1 MQRRDFLQLVG
12 AASATLTLLPFG
24 RAGWAATA
32 PGAGGGN
39 RLVVVFLRGAVDGL
53 NVVVRSEERRGG

>member
-32 PGAGGGN
+32 PGAGGGK
-39 RLVVVFLRGAVDGL
+39 RLVVVFLRGEIGRAHV
-53 NVVVRSEERRGG
+53 